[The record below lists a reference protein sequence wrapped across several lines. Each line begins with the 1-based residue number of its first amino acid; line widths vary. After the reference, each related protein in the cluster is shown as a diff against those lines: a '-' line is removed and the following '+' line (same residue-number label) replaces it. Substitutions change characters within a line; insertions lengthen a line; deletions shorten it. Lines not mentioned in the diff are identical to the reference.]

1 MKPASFEYHRPTT
14 LEEAVKALAE
24 YAPQDGRILSGG
36 QSLVPTMALRMAKPA
51 HLIDINGVR
60 ELADIKVTEDALII
74 GAGVRH
80 AAFHKPVVDGALGQL
95 LSFVVRHIAHYPIRQ
110 RGTFCGSLAHAD
122 PSSEWCLVSA
132 TLDAEITATSVRG
145 ARSIAVTELIE
156 WAMSTTL
163 AEDEILTSVRLPLL
177 PENTRFGFYEFS
189 RRAGDYALAMSLV
202 TYELADGVIAAPRVG
217 IGGVEGVPRR
227 IAEAEEVLLGQ
238 KPSPDLF
245 RAAAEA
251 VANAAD
257 PMSDL
262 QASANYRRDLART
275 VVRRALE
282 RSLP

>member
-1 MKPASFEYHRPTT
+1 
-14 LEEAVKALAE
+14 
-24 YAPQDGRILSGG
+24 
-36 QSLVPTMALRMAKPA
+36 MALRMAKPA